1 MINKKFSRRH
11 FLSLAGLSVAG
22 LALSGCN
29 SGKKAKVQGGSRKV
43 KDLDGNEI
51 EVPASPQK
59 VVAMSEPT
67 LDNALALG
75 VPLVGAT
82 AGRGQSTIP
91 NYLSDKGKDIPI
103 LGNVAQPNFEA
114 IGAAKPDLIL
124 VDGTSVNNNQ
134 PVLDALAKI
143 APTVYTGYPG
153 GDWRENLRLTA
164 DALNMVEEAEDLMK
178 DYDKKVKEAAKKLEK
193 YQDKTFSIIRWQG
206 NNAALILKE
215 LPAGRALTDLGLQR
229 PPAQDMEGKG
239 HSEPVSQENL
249 SDIDADY
256 IFFGTLGGS
265 SVGNTQAGGSADT
278 EGAKEAIAEAT
289 KVPGFED
296 LYAYQEDHI
305 IPVDGSL
312 WTSTGGVLLM
322 NAIVDQ
328 VVEFLV

>member
-1 MINKKFSRRH
+1 
-11 FLSLAGLSVAG
+11 
-22 LALSGCN
+22 
-29 SGKKAKVQGGSRKV
+29 
-43 KDLDGNEI
+43 
-51 EVPASPQK
+51 
-59 VVAMSEPT
+59 MSEPT

-164 DALNMVEEAEDLMK
+164 DALNMVDEAEDLMK
-178 DYDKKVKEAAKKLEK
+178 DYDKKVKDATKKLEK

-215 LPAGRALTDLGLQR
+215 LPAGRALTDLGLKR
-229 PPAQDMEGKG
+229 PPAQDREGKG

-265 SVGNTQAGGSADT
+265 SVGNTQAGGSVDT

-322 NAIVDQ
+322 NTIVDQ

>member
-1 MINKKFSRRH
+1 MKKKFSRRH
-11 FLSLAGLSVAG
+11 FLGLAGLSAAG

-29 SGKKAKVQGGSRKV
+29 SGKKAKVQGGSRTV

-143 APTVYTGYPG
+143 APTLAPRPRGCWGGENPAPPRRCPQHGGRSRRPHEGLRQKSQRRHQKTRKIPG
-153 GDWRENLRLTA
+153 
-164 DALNMVEEAEDLMK
+164 
-178 DYDKKVKEAAKKLEK
+178 
-193 YQDKTFSIIRWQG
+193 
-206 NNAALILKE
+206 
-215 LPAGRALTDLGLQR
+215 
-229 PPAQDMEGKG
+229 
-239 HSEPVSQENL
+239 
-249 SDIDADY
+249 
-256 IFFGTLGGS
+256 
-265 SVGNTQAGGSADT
+265 
-278 EGAKEAIAEAT
+278 
-289 KVPGFED
+289 
-296 LYAYQEDHI
+296 
-305 IPVDGSL
+305 
-312 WTSTGGVLLM
+312 
-322 NAIVDQ
+322 
-328 VVEFLV
+328 

>member
-1 MINKKFSRRH
+1 MNNKKLSRRH
-11 FLSLAGLSVAG
+11 FLGLTGLGAAGLV
-22 LALSGCN
+22 LSAC
-29 SGKKAKVQGGSRKV
+29 SGGKNAKVQGGSRIV
-43 KDLDGNEI
+43 KDLDGKEI

-75 VPLVGAT
+75 VPLIGAT

-91 NYLSDKGKDIPI
+91 NYLGDQGKDIPI
-103 LGNVAQPNFEA
+103 LGNVAQPNFQA
-114 IGAAKPDLIL
+114 IGAVKPDLIL

-134 PVLDALAKI
+134 PILDALAKI
-143 APTVYTGYPG
+143 APTVYTGFPG
-153 GDWRENLRLTA
+153 GDWRDNLRLTA
-164 DALNMVEEAEDLMK
+164 DALNMVDEAEDLIK
-178 DYDKKVKEAAKKLEK
+178 DYEKKAEKAKKELTK
-193 YQDKTFSIIRWQG
+193 YEDSTFSIVRWQG

-215 LPAGRALTDLGLQR
+215 LPAGRALTDVGLKR
-229 PPAQDMEGKG
+229 PPAQDKEGRG
-239 HSEPVSQENL
+239 HSDPVSQENL

-265 SVGNTQAGGSADT
+265 SVGNTQAGGAADV

-296 LYAYQEDHI
+296 LHAYQEDHI

-312 WTSTGGVLLM
+312 WTSTGGILLM
-322 NAIVDQ
+322 NTIVDQ
-328 VVEFLV
+328 ILEFLV

>member
-1 MINKKFSRRH
+1 
-11 FLSLAGLSVAG
+11 
-22 LALSGCN
+22 
-29 SGKKAKVQGGSRKV
+29 
-43 KDLDGNEI
+43 
-51 EVPASPQK
+51 
-59 VVAMSEPT
+59 MSEPT

-153 GDWRENLRLTA
+153 GDCRENLRLTA
-164 DALNMVEEAEDLMK
+164 DALNMVDEAEDLMK
-178 DYDKKVKEAAKKLEK
+178 DYDKKVKDATKKLEK

-215 LPAGRALTDLGLQR
+215 LPAGRALTDLGLKR
-229 PPAQDMEGKG
+229 PPAQDREGKG
-239 HSEPVSQENL
+239 H
-249 SDIDADY
+249 
-256 IFFGTLGGS
+256 S
-265 SVGNTQAGGSADT
+265 SVGNTQAGGSVDT

-322 NAIVDQ
+322 NTIVDQ

>member
-1 MINKKFSRRH
+1 MNKKFSRRH
-11 FLSLAGLSVAG
+11 FLGLAGLSAAG

-29 SGKKAKVQGGSRKV
+29 GGKKAKVQGGSRTV

-164 DALNMVEEAEDLMK
+164 DALNMVDEAEDLMK
-178 DYDKKVKEAAKKLEK
+178 DYDKKVKDATKKLEK
-193 YQDKTFSIIRWQG
+193 YHDKTFSIIRWQG
-206 NNAALILKE
+206 NNAALILK
-215 LPAGRALTDLGLQR
+215 
-229 PPAQDMEGKG
+229 
-239 HSEPVSQENL
+239 
-249 SDIDADY
+249 
-256 IFFGTLGGS
+256 
-265 SVGNTQAGGSADT
+265 
-278 EGAKEAIAEAT
+278 
-289 KVPGFED
+289 
-296 LYAYQEDHI
+296 
-305 IPVDGSL
+305 
-312 WTSTGGVLLM
+312 
-322 NAIVDQ
+322 
-328 VVEFLV
+328 

>member
-1 MINKKFSRRH
+1 MNKKFSRRH
-11 FLSLAGLSVAG
+11 FLGLAGLSAAG

-29 SGKKAKVQGGSRKV
+29 GGKKAKVQGGSRTV

-153 GDWRENLRLTA
+153 GDWRENRRCP
-164 DALNMVEEAEDLMK
+164 
-178 DYDKKVKEAAKKLEK
+178 
-193 YQDKTFSIIRWQG
+193 QHG
-206 NNAALILKE
+206 
-215 LPAGRALTDLGLQR
+215 GR
-229 PPAQDMEGKG
+229 
-239 HSEPVSQENL
+239 S
-249 SDIDADY
+249 
-256 IFFGTLGGS
+256 
-265 SVGNTQAGGSADT
+265 
-278 EGAKEAIAEAT
+278 
-289 KVPGFED
+289 
-296 LYAYQEDHI
+296 
-305 IPVDGSL
+305 
-312 WTSTGGVLLM
+312 
-322 NAIVDQ
+322 
-328 VVEFLV
+328 